1 MKIREAEELILREGL
16 TDELLAEY
24 EKALRRSGSDYHRQQ
39 NCYILGYNLRERDYL
54 GALRLVACAMQRYR
68 FTFPGDRR
76 RGYEMLAHIHR
87 DNGRQDLAKQYLQVA
102 RELLV
107 QERSGEGEMGET
119 LLLLQNELALTSCQ
133 WSEDLERV
141 YLETDPEADLIWTL
155 RPNALLLA
163 MTEYLVAEHRQD
175 EAFMAHARAWMER
188 LLFDAEKS
196 EADRLWERHQVDTSI
211 LLTEVQEAFLRRIGI
226 LK

>member
-54 GALRLVACAMQRYR
+54 GALRLVEFAMKRYR

-87 DNGRQDLAKQYLQVA
+87 NNGRADLAKQYLQVT
-102 RELLV
+102 RELLR
-107 QERSGEGEMGET
+107 QEQRGEPQMGET
-119 LLLLQNELALTSCQ
+119 LELLRNELTLTAYR
-133 WSEDLERV
+133 WSEDLERL
-141 YLETDPEADLIWTL
+141 YLDTDPEADLIWTL

-163 MTEYLVAEHRQD
+163 MAEYLVAEHRQD
-175 EAFMAHARAWMER
+175 EVFMAHVRTWMER
-188 LLFDAEKS
+188 LLFDAEKT
-196 EADRLWERHQVDTSI
+196 EADRLWERHQVDTTI
-211 LLTEVQEAFLRRIGI
+211 LLTPAQEDFLCRIGI

>member
-16 TDELLAEY
+16 TDALLAEY
-24 EKALRRSGSDYHRQQ
+24 EKALQRSGSDYHRQQ

-54 GALRLVACAMQRYR
+54 GALRLVEFAMKRYR

-87 DNGRQDLAKQYLQVA
+87 DNGRADLAKQYLQVT
-102 RELLV
+102 RELLR
-107 QERSGEGEMGET
+107 QEQRGEPQMGET
-119 LLLLQNELALTSCQ
+119 LELLRNELTLTAYR
-133 WSEDLERV
+133 WSEDLERL
-141 YLETDPEADLIWTL
+141 YLDTDPEADLIWTL

-163 MTEYLVAEHRQD
+163 MAEYLVAEHRQD

-188 LLFDAEKS
+188 LLFDAEKN
-196 EADRLWERHQVDTSI
+196 EADRLWERHQVDTTI
-211 LLTEVQEAFLRRIGI
+211 LLTPAQEDFLCRIGI

>member
-54 GALRLVACAMQRYR
+54 GALRLVEYAMQRYR

-87 DNGRQDLAKQYLQVA
+87 DNGRADLAKQYLQVT
-102 RELLV
+102 RELLR
-107 QERSGEGEMGET
+107 QEQRGEPQMGET
-119 LLLLQNELALTSCQ
+119 LELLRNELTLTAYR
-133 WSEDLERV
+133 WSEDLERL
-141 YLETDPEADLIWTL
+141 YLDTDPEADLIWTL

-163 MTEYLVAEHRQD
+163 MAEYLVAEHRQD

-188 LLFDAEKS
+188 LLFDAEKT
-196 EADRLWERHQVDTSI
+196 EADRLWERHQVDTTI
-211 LLTEVQEAFLRRIGI
+211 LLTPAQEDFLCRIGI

>member
-54 GALRLVACAMQRYR
+54 GALRLVEYAMQRYR

-87 DNGRQDLAKQYLQVA
+87 DNGRADLAKQYLQVT
-102 RELLV
+102 RELLR
-107 QERSGEGEMGET
+107 QEQRGEPQMGET
-119 LLLLQNELALTSCQ
+119 LELLRNELTLTAYR
-133 WSEDLERV
+133 WSEDLERL
-141 YLETDPEADLIWTL
+141 YLDTDPEADLIWTL

-163 MTEYLVAEHRQD
+163 MAEYLVAEHRQD

-188 LLFDAEKS
+188 LLFDAEKT
-196 EADRLWERHQVDTSI
+196 EADRLWERHQVDMTI
-211 LLTEVQEAFLRRIGI
+211 LLTPAQEDFLCRIGI

>member
-16 TDELLAEY
+16 TDALLAEY

-54 GALRLVACAMQRYR
+54 GALRLVEFAMKRYR

-87 DNGRQDLAKQYLQVA
+87 DNGRADLAKQYLQVT
-102 RELLV
+102 RELLR
-107 QERSGEGEMGET
+107 QEQRGEPQMGET
-119 LLLLQNELALTSCQ
+119 LELLRNELTLTAYR
-133 WSEDLERV
+133 WSEDLERL
-141 YLETDPEADLIWTL
+141 YLDTDPEADLIWNL

-163 MTEYLVAEHRQD
+163 MAEYLVAEHRQD
-175 EAFMAHARAWMER
+175 EVFMAHARAWMER
-188 LLFDAEKS
+188 LLFDAEKT
-196 EADRLWERHQVDTSI
+196 EADRLWERHQVDTTI
-211 LLTEVQEAFLRRIGI
+211 LLTPAQEDFLCRIGI

>member
-16 TDELLAEY
+16 TDALLAEY

-54 GALRLVACAMQRYR
+54 GALRLVEYAMQRYR

-87 DNGRQDLAKQYLQVA
+87 DNGRADLAKQYLQVT
-102 RELLV
+102 RELLR
-107 QERSGEGEMGET
+107 QEQRGEPQVGENLE
-119 LLLLQNELALTSCQ
+119 LLRNELTLTAYR
-133 WSEDLERV
+133 WSEDLERL
-141 YLETDPEADLIWTL
+141 YLDTDPEADLIWTL

-163 MTEYLVAEHRQD
+163 MAEYLVAEHWQD

-188 LLFDAEKS
+188 LLFDAEKT
-196 EADRLWERHQVDTSI
+196 EADRLWERHQVDTTI
-211 LLTEVQEAFLRRIGI
+211 LLTPAQEDFLCRIGI